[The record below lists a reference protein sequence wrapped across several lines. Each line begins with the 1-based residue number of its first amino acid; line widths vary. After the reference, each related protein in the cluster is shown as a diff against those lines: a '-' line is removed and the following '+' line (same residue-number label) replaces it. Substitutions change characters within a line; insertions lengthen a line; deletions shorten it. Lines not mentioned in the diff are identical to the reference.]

1 MCMLAF
7 LFCAARPS
15 SFVSF
20 VFSLLRFRRAIL
32 IIDQSNATM
41 MTMISIYNIL
51 EIGWTFR
58 RFPMSVCLCADAK
71 PILSFHH
78 HFYSMTFSLSLHLQY
93 IQYSEEPTNVLWIAN
108 FSSHLFRL
116 LHCFEFH
123 FVCLRSAFFLA
134 SFRFLFRWIWS
145 RSHRKG
151 EKKVK
156 SASSL
161 TSTPT
166 ISHLDYILSTV
177 NIIKWLKMGKHRRIK
192 KNITHKQWSFHFR
205 IEHWF
210 CVCVWTFLLQP
221 QPLQIYIS
229 DTLCN
234 ELIGIST
241 NS

>member
-20 VFSLLRFRRAIL
+20 VFSLRFRRAIL

-108 FSSHLFRL
+108 FFSHLFRL

-166 ISHLDYILSTV
+166 ISHLDHILSTV

-210 CVCVWTFLLQP
+210 CVCVDIFTATSATSNIHFG
-221 QPLQIYIS
+221 YAV
-229 DTLCN
+229 
-234 ELIGIST
+234 
-241 NS
+241 